1 MRICK
6 GGGPKLAAMIPNV
19 LANRYASP
27 QMQAIWSPEG
37 KIKAERQLWI
47 AVLKAQQALGVAIK
61 PGAIEAY
68 EAQIDNID
76 LADIAQR
83 EAITKHDVKARIES
97 YNAAAGFEE
106 IHKGMTSRDLTENVE
121 QLQVKQSLELIRVR
135 LIAGLAVLADQ
146 VSQHAHTVL
155 AARSHNVPAQPT
167 TIGKRLA
174 NTGEELLYA
183 LGRLDDLIARYP
195 LRGIKGPV
203 GTQADMLTLLGSPE
217 KVAALEVMVAEHLGV
232 ATVLTNTGQVYPR
245 SIDFDVVS
253 AMHQLASGP
262 ANLART
268 IRLMAGQELATE
280 GFLPGQVGS
289 SAMPHK
295 MNARSCE
302 RINGFHSIL
311 SGYVTMATHLT
322 GDQWNEGDVSCS
334 VVRRVVLPDTFFA
347 IDGLMATFLT
357 VLGGL
362 GFFDG
367 MVDAELQ
374 RTLPFLATTT
384 MLMQAVQQGAGREQ
398 AHEVIKEHAVAA
410 ALAMREGEPNH
421 LVQRL
426 GEDDRFPLG
435 AEAIAK
441 ILDNPTAFTGQAEA
455 QAQAFVGQVAAI
467 TAANPE
473 AATWR
478 PGAIL

>member
-1 MRICK
+1 
-6 GGGPKLAAMIPNV
+6 MIPNV
-19 LANRYASP
+19 LANRYASA

-37 KIKAERQLWI
+37 KIRAERQLWI
-47 AVLKAQQALGVAIK
+47 AVLKAQQALGVSVK

-68 EAQIDNID
+68 EAHVDDID
-76 LADIAQR
+76 LDDIAAR

-121 QLQVKQSLELIRVR
+121 QLQVKQSLDVIRTRV
-135 LIAGLAVLADQ
+135 IAALAVLADQ
-146 VSQHAHTVL
+146 VAQHADTVL

-167 TIGKRLA
+167 TVGKRLA
-174 NTGEELLYA
+174 NTGEEILYA
-183 LGRLDDLIARYP
+183 LNRLDDLIARYP

-217 KVAALEVMVAEHLGV
+217 KVSELEHRVAEHLGV
-232 ATVLTNTGQVYPR
+232 STVLTNTGQVYPR
-245 SIDFDVVS
+245 SIDFDVVA

-262 ANLART
+262 ANFART

-311 SGYVTMATHLT
+311 AGYVTMATHLT

-367 MVDAELQ
+367 MIAAELN

-398 AHEVIKEHAVAA
+398 AHEVIKTHAVAA
-410 ALAMREGEPNH
+410 ALAMREGEPNN
-421 LVQRL
+421 LVTRL
-426 GEDDRFPLG
+426 GQDPAFPLDE
-435 AEAIAK
+435 AQIEAILAN
-441 ILDNPTAFTGQAEA
+441 LSAFTGQASA
-455 QAQAFVGQVAAI
+455 QAQAFVTEVATL

-473 AATWR
+473 AAAWR

>member
-1 MRICK
+1 
-6 GGGPKLAAMIPNV
+6 MIPNI
-19 LANRYASP
+19 LATRYAS
-27 QMQAIWSPEG
+27 QEMRDIWSPEG
-37 KIKAERQLWI
+37 KIRAERQLWI
-47 AVLKAQQALGVAIK
+47 AVLKAQRALGVSIK
-61 PGAIEAY
+61 EGAIEAY
-68 EAQIDNID
+68 EAHIDEID
-76 LADIAQR
+76 LDDIAQR
-83 EAITKHDVKARIES
+83 EAVTKHDVKARIES
-97 YNAAAGFEE
+97 FNATVGFEE

-121 QLQVKQSLELIRVR
+121 QLQVKQSLDLIRTR
-135 LIAGLAVLADQ
+135 LIAGLAMLADQ
-146 VSQHAHTVL
+146 VSQHADTVL

-174 NTGEELLYA
+174 NAGEELLYA
-183 LGRLDDLIARYP
+183 LGRIEDLIVRYP

-203 GTQADMLTLLGSPE
+203 GTQADMLTLLGTPDR
-217 KVAALEVMVAEHLGV
+217 VAQLEAKVAEHLGV
-232 ATVLTNTGQVYPR
+232 AKVLTNTGQVYPR
-245 SIDFDVVS
+245 SLDFDVVA

-311 SGYVTMATHLT
+311 AGYVAMATHLT

-367 MVDAELQ
+367 MVSAELT

-384 MLMQAVQQGAGREQ
+384 MLMEAVKQGCGREE

-410 ALAMREGEPNH
+410 ALEMREGKPNY
-421 LVQRL
+421 LIARL
-426 GEDDRFPLG
+426 AEDYRFPLDEAHLNRIL
-435 AEAIAK
+435 AE
-441 ILDNPTAFTGQAEA
+441 PEAFTGQAST
-455 QAQAFVGQVAAI
+455 QARAFIAQVAEI
-467 TAANPE
+467 VKANPE
-473 AATWR
+473 AARWR